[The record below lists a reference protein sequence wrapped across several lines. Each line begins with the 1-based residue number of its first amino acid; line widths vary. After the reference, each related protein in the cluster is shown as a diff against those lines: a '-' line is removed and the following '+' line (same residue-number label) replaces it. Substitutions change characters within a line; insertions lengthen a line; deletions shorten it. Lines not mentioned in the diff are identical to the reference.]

1 MIAGGSLLV
10 ALSAQI
16 AIPLPWTPVPVTLQ
30 PLAVMLVGA
39 FLGPWRGA
47 ASMFLYLIEGA
58 AGLPVFT
65 PIGAPG
71 IARLIGP
78 TGGYLLSYPL
88 AAYVIGKFAARGWT
102 ATFGKAFAAFLLT
115 SYLILFSGG
124 AWMVLAGARSWYQ
137 AAVLGIVP
145 FIAWDLLKVLFAA
158 SLTSLKSRR
167 SRAA

>member
-1 MIAGGSLLV
+1 MRWASLKAGMTIETVGRSFTTPDMVLVLSEVSDIAIRGRIVSFEFMENMMPKSVATSVSAVRWHDAALIAGGSLVV

-65 PIGAPG
+65 PIGTPG
-71 IARLIGP
+71 IAHLLGPYGAYHYLIG
-78 TGGYLLSYPL
+78 S
-88 AAYVIGKFAARGWT
+88 
-102 ATFGKAFAAFLLT
+102 
-115 SYLILFSGG
+115 S
-124 AWMVLAGARSWYQ
+124 
-137 AAVLGIVP
+137 
-145 FIAWDLLKVLFAA
+145 
-158 SLTSLKSRR
+158 
-167 SRAA
+167 